1 MVTRRQALCGIGALA
16 ACPLAPGPAFAQ
28 SGYPNKPITLVVP
41 FAAGG
46 NTDVVARVIVE
57 PMSQTLGQR
66 LIIENVGGAGGTTG
80 TLRATRAEPNGYT
93 LLMGQMG
100 THAAAVGLYPKLG
113 YRPEEDFEHIGQA
126 TDTPIVIIARKD
138 FPASNLQE
146 FIAAVKLKGDKATQ
160 AHGGVG
166 SISHSTGLLFNSV
179 AGLKSMMVSYRGSG
193 PALNDLMSGVVD
205 YMTDQIVHT
214 APHIVAG
221 TVKGFGIATPKRSPV
236 VPDLPTTIEGGLP
249 AFQASGWNAMFAPKG
264 TPAPIVAKLSAA
276 LNEALDDPI
285 TKQRLLDLG
294 AELPEPANRGSAAL
308 KRFVGE
314 EIRKWTPV
322 LKGVQVE

>member
-1 MVTRRQALCGIGALA
+1 MLTRRQALSGLGAVIA
-16 ACPLAPGPAFAQ
+16 SPLALTAVFAQ
-28 SGYPNKPITLVVP
+28 SGYPNRPITLVVP

-46 NTDVVARVIVE
+46 NTDVVARIIVE
-57 PMSQTLGQR
+57 RMSQTLGQR
-66 LIIENVGGAGGTTG
+66 IIIENVGGAGGTTG
-80 TLRATRAEPNGYT
+80 SLRVARAEPDGYT

-100 THAAAVGLYPKLG
+100 THAAAVGLYPRLG
-113 YRPEEDFEHIGQA
+113 YRPDEDFEHIGQA
-126 TDTPIVIIARKD
+126 TDTPIVILARKD
-138 FPASNLQE
+138 FPAANLQE

-179 AGLKSMMVSYRGSG
+179 AGLKSTMVSYRGSG
-193 PALNDLMSGVVD
+193 PALNDLMTSVVD

-214 APHIVAG
+214 APHIVGG
-221 TVKGFGIATPKRSPV
+221 TIKAFGIAIPKRSPA

-249 AFQASGWNAMFAPKG
+249 GFQASGWNAMFAPKR
-264 TPAPIVAKLSAA
+264 TPAPIIDKLSAA
-276 LNEALDDPI
+276 LDDALEDPN

-308 KRFVGE
+308 KRFVAE
-314 EIRKWTPV
+314 EIVT
-322 LKGVQVE
+322 G